1 MANVNAAH
9 ASREGTYGNKNPLE
23 YLNQYNL
30 SAAPARG
37 GTTSTLDQEIQR
49 CLSAISSAPPGE
61 QVQKAQNFKNF
72 IIAKRNASELSEES
86 FASYMGQFNT
96 ICAEMSRNPAV
107 TAPLGGVDQA
117 TQHAIHMTQAAQ
129 YVTGRG
135 APAGGSA
142 DGDAAA
148 VVLQQQLEAQLHAM
162 AHGTQ
167 PLSAQQLEL
176 QRIANA
182 FMQQATHAQNQQ
194 PIPPGAQGP
203 VQDPPPPAEPASG
216 AAAAT
221 AQPAAPSSGPSGQS
235 GFDLYARLD
244 DVQQHAVFKALSSKP
259 RAGDI
264 VAVLKST
271 SGDVSATLKTFVVRA
286 ELASV
291 AVADAVAFASAAPVK
306 SLSVDEVTAV
316 FRKLEDTL
324 ATEAN
329 SRARNRVKR
338 KTSERITD
346 RDVNALVAS
355 AWPEAAPN
363 LVVKYLRRESA
374 AEALRCES
382 SKNATRLARA
392 FNEIPVVDGKDRDY
406 RSTYLADVVID
417 SALSEKA
424 PSDHALMVSLGAL
437 VSAHLASASDAAA
450 TEGD

>member
-1 MANVNAAH
+1 M
-9 ASREGTYGNKNPLE
+9 
-23 YLNQYNL
+23 
-30 SAAPARG
+30 
-37 GTTSTLDQEIQR
+37 DQ
-49 CLSAISSAPPGE
+49 LT
-61 QVQKAQNFKNF
+61 
-72 IIAKRNASELSEES
+72 
-86 FASYMGQFNT
+86 T
-96 ICAEMSRNPAV
+96 ICAAMSRDPAV
-107 TAPLGGVDQA
+107 AAPHGGVDQA

-129 YVTGRG
+129 YVAGRG
-135 APAGGSA
+135 APPGGSA
-142 DGDAAA
+142 DGAAA
-148 VVLQQQLEAQLHAM
+148 AAVLQQQVEAQLQVLG
-162 AHGTQ
+162 HGTQ
-167 PLSAQQLEL
+167 PLSEQQLNL
-176 QRIANA
+176 QAFANA
-182 FMQQATHAQNQQ
+182 FMQQAMHAQNQQ

-216 AAAAT
+216 AAAPT

-235 GFDLYARLD
+235 GFNLYARQD

-259 RAGDI
+259 GAGDI

-316 FRKLEDTL
+316 FRKLKDTL
-324 ATEAN
+324 ATEDN

-338 KTSERITD
+338 KTSDRITD
-346 RDVNALVAS
+346 RDVNALVAG
-355 AWPEAAPN
+355 AWPEAAPD
-363 LVVKYLRRESA
+363 LTVKFLRREAA

-382 SKNATRLARA
+382 SKNATQLARA
-392 FNEIPVVDGKDRDY
+392 FNEIPVVDGKNRDY
-406 RSTYLADVVID
+406 RSTYRADVVID
-417 SALSEKA
+417 SALREKA